1 MRKLLSTLLALSLA
15 LSLGA
20 CAVKVDPTGPDA
32 PKPSQPETPELT
44 FAVGTPLTHESTYTA
59 DDGTLLLHTNY
70 ELPQLELRTADGAL
84 YEPGAA
90 ATQSA
95 AVAVRDAFNAE
106 MERCYAAVLSN
117 ESELAQEAR
126 DHYGSDSMSFEYIY
140 YEDEL
145 LGEVVYQTDG
155 LISVL
160 ANAYAFYGGAH
171 PNTSTLTWSF
181 DLTTGEF
188 LTLDSLDAQPST
200 DSALGES
207 LTHTLAMAVLEQID
221 AQGLS
226 EYYFEDYASYIFDLA
241 ANASFYFNGKGLTI
255 VFDPAVIA
263 PYAASA
269 QKFEIPYSRFYNALD
284 SHTQSLLNVPQD
296 EIIIADYYTTKT
308 LWSWFNMTTPPVDS
322 GAPGITVDGLPLAR
336 VTLGDVNTLDE
347 LRAQGFKAFY
357 VAIGC
362 QGGRLAGIPGEDAE
376 DVTVAVDFLREVNSG
391 KIDALPGRTIV
402 VGGGNVAIDVARN
415 ACRLGSEHVE
425 MFCLESEAQMPASE
439 EERRE
444 AIEDGA
450 HISCGWGPKE
460 VHLDEAGRV
469 CGITFKRCTRVFDDE
484 GRFAPEYDEND
495 LRRVDADR
503 VIMSIG
509 QSIVWGDLLAGSKVE
524 LGRGQG
530 ALADPQTY
538 QTAEPDIFVGG
549 DVYTG
554 PSFAIDA
561 IAAGHEAAVSIHRF
575 VQPGST
581 LTIGRNQ
588 RRYTA
593 LDRDDVVLESYD
605 NASREVAH
613 VDREREKAAPF
624 SEYVETF
631 TEEQVRAETARCLGC
646 GASIVD
652 PNKCIGCGVCTT
664 KCEFDAI
671 HLHRDLPECSKM
683 VKSEDKFKAILP
695 YMAKREIK
703 IRFAKK
709 EK

>member
-1 MRKLLSTLLALSLA
+1 MKKLFASLLALSLA

-90 ATQSA
+90 ATQST

-126 DHYGSDSMSFEYIY
+126 DHYGSDSMSFEYSY

-171 PNTSTLTWSF
+171 PNTSTLAWSF

-188 LTLDSLDAQPST
+188 LTLDGLDAQPST

-241 ANASFYFNGKGLTI
+241 ANASFYFNDKGMTI

-269 QKFEIPYSRFYNALD
+269 QKFEIPYSHFYNALD

-347 LRAQGFKAFY
+347 LRALLCEHVSAELADEWLATGRFVESDGALY
-357 VAIGC
+357 AACADRGSDITIDTESYLVAWNGD
-362 QGGRLAGIPGEDAE
+362 AGEIMQTITRREWNDETG
-376 DVTVAVDFLREVNSG
+376 DFV
-391 KIDALPGRTIV
+391 PV
-402 VGGGNVAIDVARN
+402 P
-415 ACRLGSEHVE
+415 GSETYYAYPFTTMNRH
-425 MFCLESEAQMPASE
+425 A
-439 EERRE
+439 
-444 AIEDGA
+444 
-450 HISCGWGPKE
+450 
-460 VHLDEAGRV
+460 
-469 CGITFKRCTRVFDDE
+469 VFSA
-484 GRFAPEYDEND
+484 FP
-495 LRRVDADR
+495 
-503 VIMSIG
+503 
-509 QSIVWGDLLAGSKVE
+509 
-524 LGRGQG
+524 
-530 ALADPQTY
+530 
-538 QTAEPDIFVGG
+538 
-549 DVYTG
+549 
-554 PSFAIDA
+554 
-561 IAAGHEAAVSIHRF
+561 
-575 VQPGST
+575 
-581 LTIGRNQ
+581 
-588 RRYTA
+588 
-593 LDRDDVVLESYD
+593 
-605 NASREVAH
+605 
-613 VDREREKAAPF
+613 
-624 SEYVETF
+624 
-631 TEEQVRAETARCLGC
+631 C
-646 GASIVD
+646 
-652 PNKCIGCGVCTT
+652 
-664 KCEFDAI
+664 
-671 HLHRDLPECSKM
+671 
-683 VKSEDKFKAILP
+683 P
-695 YMAKREIK
+695 Y
-703 IRFAKK
+703 
-709 EK
+709 

>member
-1 MRKLLSTLLALSLA
+1 MKKLFASLLTLSLLLSLT
-15 LSLGA
+15 A
-20 CAVKVDPTGPDA
+20 CGGNGDPTDPDA

-171 PNTSTLTWSF
+171 PNTSTLAWSF

-188 LTLDSLDAQPST
+188 LTLDGLDAQPST

-241 ANASFYFNGKGLTI
+241 ANASFYFNDKGLTI
-255 VFDPAVIA
+255 VFAPAVIA

-284 SHTQSLLNVPQD
+284 AHTQSLLDVPQD

-347 LRAQGFKAFY
+347 LRALLCEHVSAELADEWLATGRFVESDGALY
-357 VAIGC
+357 AAWADRGSDITIDTESYLVAWNGD
-362 QGGRLAGIPGEDAE
+362 AGEIMQTITRREWNDETG
-376 DVTVAVDFLREVNSG
+376 DFV
-391 KIDALPGRTIV
+391 PV
-402 VGGGNVAIDVARN
+402 P
-415 ACRLGSEHVE
+415 GSETYYGYPFTTMNRH
-425 MFCLESEAQMPASE
+425 A
-439 EERRE
+439 
-444 AIEDGA
+444 
-450 HISCGWGPKE
+450 
-460 VHLDEAGRV
+460 
-469 CGITFKRCTRVFDDE
+469 VFSA
-484 GRFAPEYDEND
+484 FP
-495 LRRVDADR
+495 
-503 VIMSIG
+503 
-509 QSIVWGDLLAGSKVE
+509 
-524 LGRGQG
+524 
-530 ALADPQTY
+530 
-538 QTAEPDIFVGG
+538 
-549 DVYTG
+549 
-554 PSFAIDA
+554 
-561 IAAGHEAAVSIHRF
+561 
-575 VQPGST
+575 
-581 LTIGRNQ
+581 
-588 RRYTA
+588 
-593 LDRDDVVLESYD
+593 
-605 NASREVAH
+605 
-613 VDREREKAAPF
+613 
-624 SEYVETF
+624 
-631 TEEQVRAETARCLGC
+631 C
-646 GASIVD
+646 
-652 PNKCIGCGVCTT
+652 
-664 KCEFDAI
+664 
-671 HLHRDLPECSKM
+671 
-683 VKSEDKFKAILP
+683 P
-695 YMAKREIK
+695 Y
-703 IRFAKK
+703 
-709 EK
+709 

>member
-1 MRKLLSTLLALSLA
+1 MKKLLSTLLALSLA

-188 LTLDSLDAQPST
+188 LTLDALNAQSST
-200 DSALGES
+200 DSALGKT
-207 LTHTLAMAVLEQID
+207 LAHTLAMAVLEQID

-241 ANASFYFNGKGLTI
+241 ANASFYFNDKGMTI

-347 LRAQGFKAFY
+347 LRALLCEHVSAELADEWLATGRFVESDGALY
-357 VAIGC
+357 AAWADRGSDITIDTESYLVAWNGD
-362 QGGRLAGIPGEDAE
+362 AGEIMQTITRREWNDETG
-376 DVTVAVDFLREVNSG
+376 DFV
-391 KIDALPGRTIV
+391 PV
-402 VGGGNVAIDVARN
+402 P
-415 ACRLGSEHVE
+415 GSETYYGYPFTTMNRH
-425 MFCLESEAQMPASE
+425 A
-439 EERRE
+439 
-444 AIEDGA
+444 
-450 HISCGWGPKE
+450 
-460 VHLDEAGRV
+460 
-469 CGITFKRCTRVFDDE
+469 VFSA
-484 GRFAPEYDEND
+484 FP
-495 LRRVDADR
+495 
-503 VIMSIG
+503 
-509 QSIVWGDLLAGSKVE
+509 
-524 LGRGQG
+524 
-530 ALADPQTY
+530 
-538 QTAEPDIFVGG
+538 
-549 DVYTG
+549 
-554 PSFAIDA
+554 
-561 IAAGHEAAVSIHRF
+561 
-575 VQPGST
+575 
-581 LTIGRNQ
+581 
-588 RRYTA
+588 
-593 LDRDDVVLESYD
+593 
-605 NASREVAH
+605 
-613 VDREREKAAPF
+613 
-624 SEYVETF
+624 
-631 TEEQVRAETARCLGC
+631 C
-646 GASIVD
+646 
-652 PNKCIGCGVCTT
+652 
-664 KCEFDAI
+664 
-671 HLHRDLPECSKM
+671 
-683 VKSEDKFKAILP
+683 P
-695 YMAKREIK
+695 Y
-703 IRFAKK
+703 
-709 EK
+709 

>member
-1 MRKLLSTLLALSLA
+1 MKKLFASLLALSLA

-90 ATQSA
+90 ATQST

-117 ESELAQEAR
+117 ASELAQEAR
-126 DHYGSDSMSFEYIY
+126 DHYGSDSMSFEYSY

-171 PNTSTLTWSF
+171 PNTSTLAWSF

-188 LTLDSLDAQPST
+188 LTLDGLDAQPST

-241 ANASFYFNGKGLTI
+241 ANASFYFNDKGMTI

-269 QKFEIPYSRFYNALD
+269 QKFEIPYSHFYNALD

-347 LRAQGFKAFY
+347 LRALLCEHVSAELADEWLATGRFVESDGALY
-357 VAIGC
+357 AAWADRGSDITIDTESYLVAWNGD
-362 QGGRLAGIPGEDAE
+362 AGEIMQTITRREWNDETG
-376 DVTVAVDFLREVNSG
+376 DFV
-391 KIDALPGRTIV
+391 PV
-402 VGGGNVAIDVARN
+402 P
-415 ACRLGSEHVE
+415 GSETYYAYPFTTMNRH
-425 MFCLESEAQMPASE
+425 A
-439 EERRE
+439 
-444 AIEDGA
+444 
-450 HISCGWGPKE
+450 
-460 VHLDEAGRV
+460 
-469 CGITFKRCTRVFDDE
+469 VFSA
-484 GRFAPEYDEND
+484 FP
-495 LRRVDADR
+495 
-503 VIMSIG
+503 
-509 QSIVWGDLLAGSKVE
+509 
-524 LGRGQG
+524 
-530 ALADPQTY
+530 
-538 QTAEPDIFVGG
+538 
-549 DVYTG
+549 
-554 PSFAIDA
+554 
-561 IAAGHEAAVSIHRF
+561 
-575 VQPGST
+575 
-581 LTIGRNQ
+581 
-588 RRYTA
+588 
-593 LDRDDVVLESYD
+593 
-605 NASREVAH
+605 
-613 VDREREKAAPF
+613 
-624 SEYVETF
+624 
-631 TEEQVRAETARCLGC
+631 C
-646 GASIVD
+646 
-652 PNKCIGCGVCTT
+652 
-664 KCEFDAI
+664 
-671 HLHRDLPECSKM
+671 
-683 VKSEDKFKAILP
+683 P
-695 YMAKREIK
+695 Y
-703 IRFAKK
+703 
-709 EK
+709 

>member
-1 MRKLLSTLLALSLA
+1 MKKLFASLLALSLA

-90 ATQSA
+90 ATQST

-171 PNTSTLTWSF
+171 PNTSTLAWSF

-188 LTLDSLDAQPST
+188 LTLDGLDAQPST

-241 ANASFYFNGKGLTI
+241 ANASFYFNDKGMTI

-269 QKFEIPYSRFYNALD
+269 QKFEIPYSHFYNALD

-347 LRAQGFKAFY
+347 LRALLCEHVSAELADEWLATGRFVESDGALY
-357 VAIGC
+357 AAWADRGIDITIDTESYLVAWNGD
-362 QGGRLAGIPGEDAE
+362 AGEIMQTITRREWNDETG
-376 DVTVAVDFLREVNSG
+376 DFV
-391 KIDALPGRTIV
+391 PV
-402 VGGGNVAIDVARN
+402 P
-415 ACRLGSEHVE
+415 GSETYYAYP
-425 MFCLESEAQMPASE
+425 F
-439 EERRE
+439 
-444 AIEDGA
+444 
-450 HISCGWGPKE
+450 
-460 VHLDEAGRV
+460 
-469 CGITFKRCTRVFDDE
+469 ITMNRHAVFSA
-484 GRFAPEYDEND
+484 FP
-495 LRRVDADR
+495 
-503 VIMSIG
+503 
-509 QSIVWGDLLAGSKVE
+509 
-524 LGRGQG
+524 
-530 ALADPQTY
+530 
-538 QTAEPDIFVGG
+538 
-549 DVYTG
+549 
-554 PSFAIDA
+554 
-561 IAAGHEAAVSIHRF
+561 
-575 VQPGST
+575 
-581 LTIGRNQ
+581 
-588 RRYTA
+588 
-593 LDRDDVVLESYD
+593 
-605 NASREVAH
+605 
-613 VDREREKAAPF
+613 
-624 SEYVETF
+624 
-631 TEEQVRAETARCLGC
+631 C
-646 GASIVD
+646 
-652 PNKCIGCGVCTT
+652 
-664 KCEFDAI
+664 
-671 HLHRDLPECSKM
+671 
-683 VKSEDKFKAILP
+683 P
-695 YMAKREIK
+695 Y
-703 IRFAKK
+703 
-709 EK
+709 

>member
-1 MRKLLSTLLALSLA
+1 MKKLFASLLTLSLLLSLT
-15 LSLGA
+15 A
-20 CAVKVDPTGPDA
+20 CGGNGDPTGPDA

-59 DDGTLLLHTNY
+59 DDGTVLLHTNY

-171 PNTSTLTWSF
+171 PNTSTLAWSF

-188 LTLDSLDAQPST
+188 LTLDGLDAQPST

-241 ANASFYFNGKGLTI
+241 ANASFYFNDKGMTI
-255 VFDPAVIA
+255 TFDPAVIA

-347 LRAQGFKAFY
+347 LRALLCEHVSAELADEWLATGRFVESDGALY
-357 VAIGC
+357 AAWADRGSDITIDTESYLVAWNGD
-362 QGGRLAGIPGEDAE
+362 AGEIMQTITRREWNDAAGNFVPIPGTETYSYPFT
-376 DVTVAVDFLREVNSG
+376 TVNGHAV
-391 KIDALPGRTIV
+391 
-402 VGGGNVAIDVARN
+402 
-415 ACRLGSEHVE
+415 
-425 MFCLESEAQMPASE
+425 
-439 EERRE
+439 
-444 AIEDGA
+444 
-450 HISCGWGPKE
+450 
-460 VHLDEAGRV
+460 
-469 CGITFKRCTRVFDDE
+469 
-484 GRFAPEYDEND
+484 
-495 LRRVDADR
+495 
-503 VIMSIG
+503 
-509 QSIVWGDLLAGSKVE
+509 
-524 LGRGQG
+524 
-530 ALADPQTY
+530 
-538 QTAEPDIFVGG
+538 
-549 DVYTG
+549 
-554 PSFAIDA
+554 
-561 IAAGHEAAVSIHRF
+561 
-575 VQPGST
+575 
-581 LTIGRNQ
+581 
-588 RRYTA
+588 
-593 LDRDDVVLESYD
+593 
-605 NASREVAH
+605 
-613 VDREREKAAPF
+613 F
-624 SEYVETF
+624 SAF
-631 TEEQVRAETARCLGC
+631 PC
-646 GASIVD
+646 
-652 PNKCIGCGVCTT
+652 
-664 KCEFDAI
+664 
-671 HLHRDLPECSKM
+671 
-683 VKSEDKFKAILP
+683 P
-695 YMAKREIK
+695 Y
-703 IRFAKK
+703 
-709 EK
+709 

>member
-1 MRKLLSTLLALSLA
+1 MKKLLSTLLALSLA

-188 LTLDSLDAQPST
+188 LTLDALNAQSST

-241 ANASFYFNGKGLTI
+241 ANASFYFDDKGIVI

-308 LWSWFNMTTPPVDS
+308 LWSWFDMTTPPVDS

-347 LRAQGFKAFY
+347 LRALLCEHVSAEL
-357 VAIGC
+357 ADEWLAT
-362 QGGRLAGIPGEDAE
+362 GRFVESDGALYAAWADRGS
-376 DVTVAVDFLREVNSG
+376 DVTIMGDEMEVTIIGSSGILTQRITRGDWSDDAQAFVPTDTVDTYEYPFTLVDGHAV
-391 KIDALPGRTIV
+391 
-402 VGGGNVAIDVARN
+402 
-415 ACRLGSEHVE
+415 
-425 MFCLESEAQMPASE
+425 
-439 EERRE
+439 
-444 AIEDGA
+444 
-450 HISCGWGPKE
+450 
-460 VHLDEAGRV
+460 
-469 CGITFKRCTRVFDDE
+469 
-484 GRFAPEYDEND
+484 
-495 LRRVDADR
+495 
-503 VIMSIG
+503 
-509 QSIVWGDLLAGSKVE
+509 
-524 LGRGQG
+524 
-530 ALADPQTY
+530 
-538 QTAEPDIFVGG
+538 
-549 DVYTG
+549 
-554 PSFAIDA
+554 
-561 IAAGHEAAVSIHRF
+561 
-575 VQPGST
+575 
-581 LTIGRNQ
+581 
-588 RRYTA
+588 
-593 LDRDDVVLESYD
+593 
-605 NASREVAH
+605 
-613 VDREREKAAPF
+613 F
-624 SEYVETF
+624 SAF
-631 TEEQVRAETARCLGC
+631 PC
-646 GASIVD
+646 
-652 PNKCIGCGVCTT
+652 
-664 KCEFDAI
+664 
-671 HLHRDLPECSKM
+671 
-683 VKSEDKFKAILP
+683 P
-695 YMAKREIK
+695 Y
-703 IRFAKK
+703 
-709 EK
+709 

>member
-1 MRKLLSTLLALSLA
+1 MKKLLSTLLALSLL
-15 LSLGA
+15 LSLTA
-20 CAVKVDPTGPDA
+20 CGGNGDPTGPDA

-95 AVAVRDAFNAE
+95 AVAVRDAFNTE

-188 LTLDSLDAQPST
+188 LTLDGLDAQPST

-241 ANASFYFNGKGLTI
+241 ANASFYFNDKGMTI

-284 SHTQSLLNVPQD
+284 AHTQSLLDVPQD

-347 LRAQGFKAFY
+347 LRALLCEHVSAELADEWLATGRFVESDGALY
-357 VAIGC
+357 AAWADRGSDITIDTESYLVAWNGD
-362 QGGRLAGIPGEDAE
+362 AGEIMQTITRREWNDETG
-376 DVTVAVDFLREVNSG
+376 DFV
-391 KIDALPGRTIV
+391 PV
-402 VGGGNVAIDVARN
+402 P
-415 ACRLGSEHVE
+415 GSETYYGYP
-425 MFCLESEAQMPASE
+425 F
-439 EERRE
+439 
-444 AIEDGA
+444 
-450 HISCGWGPKE
+450 
-460 VHLDEAGRV
+460 
-469 CGITFKRCTRVFDDE
+469 ITMNRHAVFSA
-484 GRFAPEYDEND
+484 FP
-495 LRRVDADR
+495 
-503 VIMSIG
+503 
-509 QSIVWGDLLAGSKVE
+509 
-524 LGRGQG
+524 
-530 ALADPQTY
+530 
-538 QTAEPDIFVGG
+538 
-549 DVYTG
+549 
-554 PSFAIDA
+554 
-561 IAAGHEAAVSIHRF
+561 
-575 VQPGST
+575 
-581 LTIGRNQ
+581 
-588 RRYTA
+588 
-593 LDRDDVVLESYD
+593 
-605 NASREVAH
+605 
-613 VDREREKAAPF
+613 
-624 SEYVETF
+624 
-631 TEEQVRAETARCLGC
+631 C
-646 GASIVD
+646 
-652 PNKCIGCGVCTT
+652 
-664 KCEFDAI
+664 
-671 HLHRDLPECSKM
+671 
-683 VKSEDKFKAILP
+683 P
-695 YMAKREIK
+695 Y
-703 IRFAKK
+703 
-709 EK
+709 